1 MERGKIPWRKQRL
14 GLVLQDMKEAEW
26 EGNVGHGISVGMNF
40 GSPAFLL
47 SVLKTLLEDMIDL

>member
-1 MERGKIPWRKQRL
+1 
-14 GLVLQDMKEAEW
+14 MKEAEW

-40 GSPAFLL
+40 GSSAFLL